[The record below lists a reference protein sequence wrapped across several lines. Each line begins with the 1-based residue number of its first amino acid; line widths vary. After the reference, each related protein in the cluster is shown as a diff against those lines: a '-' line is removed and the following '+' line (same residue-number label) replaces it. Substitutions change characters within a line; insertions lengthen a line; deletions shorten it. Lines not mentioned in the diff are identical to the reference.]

1 MAVKYSSRN
10 LHVQAKEA
18 EQAGEASAAAK
29 IYSQAL
35 KNDPM
40 DDIAYNRLMVYYRRQ
55 KDYKMELKIIQ
66 TAIAAHLRHAQ
77 ETGQQWL
84 KKNKKTA
91 RTAKA
96 LVKSLGLVD
105 RKGLPKL
112 ETRQLATWRK
122 RMTVVRKR
130 MKQTTA

>member
-1 MAVKYSSRN
+1 MAVKYSSHN

-18 EQAGEASAAAK
+18 EQAGETEEAAK

-66 TAIAAHLRHAQ
+66 AAIAAHLRHAQ

-105 RKGLPKL
+105 RRGLPKL
-112 ETRQLATWRK
+112 ETHQLATWRK

-130 MKQTTA
+130 MKQDV